1 MLTMRRLLN
10 TQPRKTLLHKLFF
23 RVAIFGAII
32 SFRPASAFLSPL
44 VPRCSFTSCHEVS
57 STIVCMMA
65 PHRVHGV
72 DSMWNSLHHG
82 SNTTFV
88 SEIEDDV
95 FAGSNSWAKKVYRAL
110 NAATKRKEP
119 GTLIMIR
126 HGESMLNYN
135 KTFTGWIDADLNE
148 RGIRET
154 EHSARLLME
163 RGYEIDVTYTSRLK
177 RAIRSSWILM
187 TELGQIYRPVY
198 KSWRL
203 NERMYGALEG
213 MSKPGLAEELGE
225 EVVQAFRTGL
235 TTTPP
240 PMTPDHPHWHMHEK
254 KYADVKPE
262 EIPVTESLQDTMER
276 TLPLWESR
284 ILPDLRSGRTVMI
297 VAHANSL
304 RGIVKHIDNLNQ
316 TEIQSVAIPN
326 GIPLVYKFDKNMVP
340 IEQEGAVSPLTG
352 EFLEKKG
359 LLRAALAKEAELAA
373 SVPGYS
379 TDGGGFRDN
388 ANLPVM
394 DARLR
399 GLAKLSEARQLIA
412 ATSLGVPPPLAP
424 LPQAVPATRVA
435 YPRLVVPKAASSPP
449 SAGAP
454 GAKNAQEHDQIIVIM
469 RHGKT
474 EYNKLGVFT
483 GWEDAP
489 LANEGRIEARNAGKL
504 LKRHGIELD
513 VVYTSW
519 LSRAIETAWLIV
531 DELDCLWVPIVKS
544 WRLNEVGREGC
555 QGGSIR
561 GWGSSMCDVSD

>member
-1 MLTMRRLLN
+1 
-10 TQPRKTLLHKLFF
+10 
-23 RVAIFGAII
+23 
-32 SFRPASAFLSPL
+32 
-44 VPRCSFTSCHEVS
+44 
-57 STIVCMMA
+57 
-65 PHRVHGV
+65 
-72 DSMWNSLHHG
+72 MWSSLH
-82 SNTTFV
+82 SANTTFV

-95 FAGSNSWAKKVYRAL
+95 FAGSNSWAKKAYRAL

-126 HGESMLNYN
+126 HGESQLNYN

-240 PMTPDHPHWHMHEK
+240 PMTPDHPHWHLHEK

-284 ILPDLRSGRTVMI
+284 IFPDLRSGRTVMI

-316 TEIQSVAIPN
+316 TAIQSVAIPN
-326 GIPLVYKFDKNMVP
+326 GIPLVYKFDKNMRP
-340 IEQEGAVSPLTG
+340 IKQEGAVSPLTG

-359 LLRAALAKEAELAA
+359 LLRAALAREAELAA
-373 SVPGYS
+373 SVPGYH
-379 TDGGGFRDN
+379 TENRGFSN
-388 ANLPVM
+388 NGNLPVM

-412 ATSLGVPPPLAP
+412 ATTIGGGGAVAPPPAFAP

-435 YPRLVVPKAASSPP
+435 YPSLVVPTPASASASKAATT
-449 SAGAP
+449 A
-454 GAKNAQEHDQIIVIM
+454 AKAKQEHDPIIVII

-519 LSRAIETAWLIV
+519 LSRAIETAWLVV

-544 WRLNEVGREGC
+544 WRLNEVREGGRKGGREDKGT
-555 QGGSIR
+555 IR
-561 GWGSSMCDVSD
+561 LGALFC

>member
-65 PHRVHGV
+65 PHRVQGV

-225 EVVQAFRTGL
+225 EVVLAFRTGL

-326 GIPLVYKFDKNMVP
+326 GIPLVY
-340 IEQEGAVSPLTG
+340 
-352 EFLEKKG
+352 
-359 LLRAALAKEAELAA
+359 
-373 SVPGYS
+373 
-379 TDGGGFRDN
+379 
-388 ANLPVM
+388 
-394 DARLR
+394 
-399 GLAKLSEARQLIA
+399 
-412 ATSLGVPPPLAP
+412 
-424 LPQAVPATRVA
+424 
-435 YPRLVVPKAASSPP
+435 
-449 SAGAP
+449 
-454 GAKNAQEHDQIIVIM
+454 
-469 RHGKT
+469 
-474 EYNKLGVFT
+474 
-483 GWEDAP
+483 
-489 LANEGRIEARNAGKL
+489 
-504 LKRHGIELD
+504 
-513 VVYTSW
+513 
-519 LSRAIETAWLIV
+519 
-531 DELDCLWVPIVKS
+531 
-544 WRLNEVGREGC
+544 
-555 QGGSIR
+555 
-561 GWGSSMCDVSD
+561 

>member
-1 MLTMRRLLN
+1 MGNLRAQRILAALVA
-10 TQPRKTLLHKLFF
+10 TLLL
-23 RVAIFGAII
+23 R
-32 SFRPASAFLSPL
+32 SSYAFLLPL
-44 VPRCSFTSCHEVS
+44 DPACRAI
-57 STIVCMMA
+57 STDSAAVICRMA
-65 PHRVHGV
+65 PHRMNGV
-72 DSMWNSLHHG
+72 DSMWSSLHSA

-88 SEIEDDV
+88 SEIEDRV
-95 FAGSNSWAKKVYRAL
+95 FAGSNSWAKKAYRAL
-110 NAATKRKEP
+110 NAATKRKAP

-126 HGESMLNYN
+126 HGESQLNYN

-177 RAIRSSWILM
+177 RAIRSSWILI

-240 PMTPDHPHWHMHEK
+240 PMTPDHPHWHLYEK

-284 ILPDLRSGRTVMI
+284 ILPDIRSGRTVMI

-316 TEIQSVAIPN
+316 TAIQSVAIPN
-326 GIPLVYKFDKNMVP
+326 GIPLVYKFDKNMRP
-340 IEQEGAVSPLTG
+340 IKQEGAVPPLSG

-359 LLRAALAKEAELAA
+359 LLRAALAREAELAA

-379 TDGGGFRDN
+379 TENGGFGNNDN
-388 ANLPVM
+388 PPVM

-399 GLAKLSEARQLIA
+399 GLAKLSEERQLIA
-412 ATSLGVPPPLAP
+412 ATIIGGGGAVTLPTSFAP

-435 YPRLVVPKAASSPP
+435 YPSMVVPTTASVLASKAASN
-449 SAGAP
+449 AAN
-454 GAKNAQEHDQIIVIM
+454 AKQERDPIIVII

-519 LSRAIETAWLIV
+519 LSRAIETAWLVV

-544 WRLNEVGREGC
+544 WRLNEVMKGGREGGWV
-555 QGGSIR
+555 GGKE
-561 GWGSSMCDVSD
+561 SDMYRLHTSN

>member
-1 MLTMRRLLN
+1 MGNLPARRVLAALAANLL
-10 TQPRKTLLHKLFF
+10 FC
-23 RVAIFGAII
+23 
-32 SFRPASAFLSPL
+32 SSYAFLLPL
-44 VPRCSFTSCHEVS
+44 GPACRAISSFSNSAAAPAVICR
-57 STIVCMMA
+57 MA
-65 PHRVHGV
+65 PHRMNGV
-72 DSMWNSLHHG
+72 DSMWSSLHSA

-88 SEIEDDV
+88 SEIEDRV
-95 FAGSNSWAKKVYRAL
+95 FAGSNSWAKKAYRAL
-110 NAATKRKEP
+110 NAATKRKAP

-126 HGESMLNYN
+126 HGESQLNYN

-177 RAIRSSWILM
+177 RAIRSSWILI

-240 PMTPDHPHWHMHEK
+240 PMTPDHPHWHLHEK

-284 ILPDLRSGRTVMI
+284 ILPDIRSGRTVMI

-316 TEIQSVAIPN
+316 TAIQSVAIPN
-326 GIPLVYKFDKNMVP
+326 GIPLVYKFDKNMRP
-340 IEQEGAVSPLTG
+340 IKQEGAVSPLSG

-359 LLRAALAKEAELAA
+359 LLRAALAREAELAA

-379 TDGGGFRDN
+379 TGNGRFGNIDN
-388 ANLPVM
+388 PPVM

-412 ATSLGVPPPLAP
+412 ATIIGGGGAVTLPP

-435 YPRLVVPKAASSPP
+435 YPSMVVPTPASTLASNAAKA
-449 SAGAP
+449 
-454 GAKNAQEHDQIIVIM
+454 KQERDPIIVII

-504 LKRHGIELD
+504 LKQHGIELD

-519 LSRAIETAWLIV
+519 LSRAIETAWLVV

-544 WRLNEVGREGC
+544 WRLNEVMKGRREGGRLTC
-555 QGGSIR
+555 MVFIHHVALIR
-561 GWGSSMCDVSD
+561 KFL